1 MSTEERELEN
11 NNSIDT
17 EEIEDD
23 EIEAENSKK
32 SFIITEDDIGKR
44 LDTFVSEKLNITRSQ
59 VKNYLTSITVNDAEK
74 KLSYSLKLNDNIII
88 NLDNILK
95 EKTDTANPLPEN
107 IDLDILYEDK
117 YLLVINKPA
126 GMSVHCSPSEMSG
139 TLVNALLY
147 KIKDF
152 DFVGNKERAGI
163 IHRLDK
169 DTSGLMIIG
178 KNANIVSSIQDQ
190 FKNRTIKK
198 IYHAIVIGV
207 LKDNYM
213 EINLPIGR
221 HHVYRKKMTVR
232 DDGKEALTHIKVLKR
247 FKAHTLIEINLK
259 TGRTHQIRVH
269 SSYKG
274 FPVAGDKIY
283 SKSFNKY
290 SGLMLAAKKI
300 EFTHPITKEILDFE
314 IDYPDYFTDFLY
326 SNNI

>member
-1 MSTEERELEN
+1 MSLEN

-17 EEIEDD
+17 EDLDED
-23 EIEAENSKK
+23 EIDLCSSDNNINNKK

-44 LDTFVSEKLNITRSQ
+44 LDTFISEKLNITRSQ
-59 VKNYLTSITVNDAEK
+59 VKNYLTSIIVNDAEK

-95 EKTDTANPLPEN
+95 EKTDTQNPLPEN

-169 DTSGLMIIG
+169 DTSGIMIVG
-178 KNANIVSSIQDQ
+178 KNADIVAKMQEQ
-190 FKNRTIKK
+190 FKERTIKK
-198 IYHAIVIGV
+198 IYHAAVISV
-207 LKDNYM
+207 LKDNFL

-221 HHVYRKKMTVR
+221 HPVYRKK
-232 DDGKEALTHIKVLKR
+232 
-247 FKAHTLIEINLK
+247 
-259 TGRTHQIRVH
+259 
-269 SSYKG
+269 
-274 FPVAGDKIY
+274 
-283 SKSFNKY
+283 
-290 SGLMLAAKKI
+290 
-300 EFTHPITKEILDFE
+300 
-314 IDYPDYFTDFLY
+314 
-326 SNNI
+326 

>member
-1 MSTEERELEN
+1 MSLEFEN
-11 NNSIDT
+11 NDDIID
-17 EEIEDD
+17 ESEITNNEQT
-23 EIEAENSKK
+23 
-32 SFIITEDDIGKR
+32 FIITENDINKR
-44 LDTFVSEKLNITRSQ
+44 LDVFISEQLNITRSQ
-59 VKNYLTSITVNDAEK
+59 IKNYLTSIIVNGTEK
-74 KLSYSLKLNDNIII
+74 KLSYSLKLNDKVSV
-88 NLDNILK
+88 NLDNLSNEEADI
-95 EKTDTANPLPEN
+95 ENPEPEN
-107 IDLDILYEDK
+107 IPLDILYEDK

-126 GMSVHCSPSEMSG
+126 NMSVHCSPSEMSS

-147 KIKDF
+147 NIKYF
-152 DFVGNKERAGI
+152 DFVGNKSRAGI

-178 KNANIVSSIQDQ
+178 KNANIVSSIQEQ

-207 LKDNYM
+207 LKDNYL

-221 HHVYRKKMTVR
+221 HQVYRKKMTVR
-232 DDGKEALTHIKVLKR
+232 EDGKDALTHIKVLKR
-247 FKAHTLIEINLK
+247 FKSHTLIEINLK

-290 SGLMLAAKKI
+290 PGLMLIAKKI
-300 EFTHPITKEILDFE
+300 EFTHPISKDILKFE
-314 IDYPDYFTDFLY
+314 IDYPNYFKEFLY
-326 SNNI
+326 SENI

>member
-1 MSTEERELEN
+1 MNLEN
-11 NNSIDT
+11 NNGIDA

-23 EIEAENSKK
+23 EIDLNNSDNKK

-44 LDTFVSEKLNITRSQ
+44 LDTFISEKLNITRSQ
-59 VKNYLTSITVNDAEK
+59 VKNYLTSIIVNGIEK

-88 NLDNILK
+88 DSENIFK
-95 EKTDTANPLPEN
+95 EKTDTANPIPEN

-178 KNANIVSSIQDQ
+178 KNANIVSSIQEQ

-198 IYHAIVIGV
+198 IYHAIVVGV
-207 LKDNYM
+207 LKDNYL

-221 HHVYRKKMTVR
+221 HHIYRKKMTVR

-247 FKAHTLIEINLK
+247 FNSHTLIEINLK

-283 SKSFNKY
+283 SKSFSKY
-290 SGLMLAAKKI
+290 SGLMLVAKKI
-300 EFTHPITKEILDFE
+300 EFMHPITKELLDFE
-314 IDYPDYFTDFLY
+314 IDYPDYFTNFLY
-326 SNNI
+326 SDNI